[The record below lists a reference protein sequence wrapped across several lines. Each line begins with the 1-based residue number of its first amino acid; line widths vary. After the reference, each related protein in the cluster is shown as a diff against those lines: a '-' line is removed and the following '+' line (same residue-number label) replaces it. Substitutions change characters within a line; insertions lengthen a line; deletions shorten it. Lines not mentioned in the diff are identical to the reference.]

1 MDKIKFAAK
10 EFFELLSSLELTLAG
25 LGALALLVF
34 LCTLGEVQLG
44 VYDSVKIHFN
54 SWFLYSRPFFH
65 GYRIPLF
72 PAGKLVGVI
81 LIANLLFAHFK
92 RLTLSYKKTGLWLT
106 HFGLIILFVGQF
118 LTGRFSR
125 ESQMTIKENTAKNYS
140 EDPRHSELDLID
152 ATDPKSDTLYSI
164 PQQLLKTGQT
174 IHFPNQMTLI
184 IKHYARNA
192 AVDIRKNNDGPFP
205 DYSQIQGPGKNLE
218 IIDMPLGHE
227 DNQPNM
233 PATLV
238 QVLDEGKVLGNW
250 QLSEMIPLPQKIPVK
265 GKEIYL
271 ALRPKRYYFPFS
283 LFLKKFTHK
292 IYNGTTIP
300 SRFSSLVHI
309 EDPAT
314 PLENRNTLI
323 SMNHPLRFEGLTFY
337 QASYAQNDTVSI
349 LQVVHNPSWTI
360 PYISSFFVAL
370 GLIIHFLLRLKQAK
384 FIS

>member
-1 MDKIKFAAK
+1 MDKIKFAAR
-10 EFFELLSSLELTLAG
+10 EFFDFLSSLELTLAG

-54 SWFLYSRPFFH
+54 SWFLYSRPLIY

-72 PAGKLVGVI
+72 PAGKLVGVA

-92 RLTLSYKKTGLWLT
+92 RLTLSYKKIGLWLT
-106 HFGLIILFVGQF
+106 HLGLIILFVGQF
-118 LTGRFSR
+118 LTGRFAR

-152 ATDPKSDTLYSI
+152 ATDPKTDTIYSI
-164 PQQLLKTGQT
+164 PQRLLKTGQT
-174 IHFPNQMTLI
+174 IHLPNQMALV
-184 IKHYARNA
+184 IKHYAQNA

-205 DYSQIQGPGKNLE
+205 DYSQIKGPGKNLE
-218 IIDMPLGHE
+218 IIDMPLSHE

-238 QVLDEGKVLGNW
+238 QVLDEGKILGNW
-250 QLSEMIPLPQKIPVK
+250 QFSDMIPLPQKIPVK

-271 ALRPKRYYFPFS
+271 VLRPKRYYFPFS

-292 IYNGTTIP
+292 IYTGTSIP
-300 SRFSSLVHI
+300 SRFSSLIHI
-309 EDPAT
+309 EDT
-314 PLENRNTLI
+314 TSPLENRNTLI
-323 SMNHPLRFEGLTFY
+323 SMNHPLRFQGLTFY

-360 PYISSFFVAL
+360 PYISSFLVAL

-384 FIS
+384 FIP